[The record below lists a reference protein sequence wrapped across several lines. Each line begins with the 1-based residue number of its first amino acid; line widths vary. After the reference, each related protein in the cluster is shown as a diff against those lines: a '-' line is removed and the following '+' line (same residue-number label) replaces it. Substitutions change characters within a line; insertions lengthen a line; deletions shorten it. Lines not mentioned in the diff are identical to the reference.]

1 MHFLINIV
9 LSLTIVLVLILK
21 QKMLVLKS
29 RWAPQGWFSAKMEF
43 ACVSVQGSKPFVNL
57 RIG

>member
-1 MHFLINIV
+1 MHFLSNIV

-29 RWAPQGWFSAKMEF
+29 PWAQQGWFSAKMGS
-43 ACVSVQGSKPFVNL
+43 ASVSVQGSKPFVNQ